1 MSSTDGEE
9 WRTGEGD
16 AECASEPEREIE
28 PLMPGTGGRGARQG
42 PQGEAGL
49 ELSLEGR
56 GDPNYGVLRGGKIE
70 REGAVNTAEGLLAT
84 AGSLCP
90 CGRS

>member
-1 MSSTDGEE
+1 MFWGEMSSTDGGEE

-16 AECASEPEREIE
+16 AESASEPERETE
-28 PLMPGTGGRGARQG
+28 PLMPGSGRRGARQG

-56 GDPNYGVLRGGKIE
+56 W
-70 REGAVNTAEGLLAT
+70 
-84 AGSLCP
+84 GS
-90 CGRS
+90 